1 MKKSILVNAGLLVSI
16 GILTACGDN
25 NEQSLEESSSNES
38 EINESNEE
46 GSTEGLPEKSD
57 FGSNDDS
64 DDGSET
70 NFDEGKTED
79 QLDLRIGD
87 TGKIETNL
95 NMIEVILNSVS
106 IEESINEETPE
117 RDNFIVADITLKNLA
132 DETLDIAEAIDVLEL
147 ASSLDSGGGSDFSH
161 YYDAIE
167 PMEGTLESGQEINGQ
182 LLFEENQYDEYFIR
196 VSEGLIAAGGAKNQ
210 VIWTFTEEEAE

>member
-25 NEQSLEESSSNES
+25 NEQSLDESSSNES

-70 NFDEGKTED
+70 NFDEGTTED
-79 QLDLRIGD
+79 QLDLTIGD
-87 TGKIETNL
+87 TGVIETNL
-95 NMIEVILNSVS
+95 NLIELTLNSVEF
-106 IEESINEETPE
+106 EESINGETPE
-117 RDNFIVADITLKNLA
+117 RESFIIANVTLKNLA
-132 DETLDIAEAIDVLEL
+132 DDTLDIVEALDVIEITGG
-147 ASSLDSGGGSDFSH
+147 LDISGGSDYSH

-167 PMEGTLESGQEINGQ
+167 PLEGELESGQEIEGQ
-182 LLFEENQYDEYFIR
+182 LLFEEDEFDKYYIR
-196 VSEGLIAAGGAKNQ
+196 VTEGLIAAGGAKNQ
-210 VIWTFTEEEAE
+210 AIWTFREEVAE